1 MTTPKAAPQA
11 APKAAPKAAMT
22 AEHIARFTIL
32 IGCAVLALKTVAWW
46 VTGSVAL
53 YSDALESIVNV
64 AASLVALIALRIA
77 ARPAD
82 ANHPYGHDKAEFF
95 AATIEGVLIVL
106 AALSIFD
113 HAWNA
118 WLNPR
123 AFEAPLL
130 GLALNGAATAL
141 NGAWAFVLL
150 RAGTRLR
157 SPTLNADGMHLLSDV
172 ITSVGVAA
180 GVTAA
185 IISGYVIL
193 DPIVAGLTGV
203 YVCWA
208 GISMISRSA
217 AGLMD
222 ISLPADSIAQVEALL
237 TEYRRQ
243 GLDFH
248 ALRTRQAGSRAFV
261 TLHILVP
268 GQWTVQHGHDWA
280 ERIEGDIRK
289 TLPHAHVTTH
299 LEPLEDPL
307 SMSDQELDR
316 PPH

>member
-222 ISLPADSIAQVEALL
+222 AAPDAAIVTRIREIVAQAASGAIEVH
-237 TEYRRQ
+237 
-243 GLDFH
+243 D
-248 ALRTRQAGSRAFV
+248 LRTRQAGRISFLDFHLV
-261 TLHILVP
+261 VP
-268 GQWTVQHGHDWA
+268 GSMTVAESHDICD
-280 ERIEGDIRK
+280 RIEDALRTEMGELIV
-289 TLPHAHVTTH
+289 TIHV
-299 LEPLEDPL
+299 EPEHKAKQSGVPVL
-307 SMSDQELDR
+307 
-316 PPH
+316 

>member
-1 MTTPKAAPQA
+1 
-11 APKAAPKAAMT
+11 MT
-22 AEHIARFTIL
+22 AEYIARFTIL
-32 IGCAVLALKTVAWW
+32 IGCVVLGLKTAAWW

-64 AASLVALIALRIA
+64 AASVVALIALRIA

-113 HAWNA
+113 RAWDA
-118 WLNPR
+118 LLHPR
-123 AFEAPLL
+123 AVEAPLV

-141 NGAWAFVLL
+141 NGAWAVVLL
-150 RAGTRLR
+150 RAGRRLR
-157 SPTLNADGMHLLSDV
+157 SPTLNADGMHLMSDV

-185 IISGYVIL
+185 VVTGYVIL

-203 YVCWA
+203 YICWA
-208 GISMISRSA
+208 GISMVSRSA

-222 ISLPADSIAQVEALL
+222 AAPDAAIVTHIRQIVAEAA
-237 TEYRRQ
+237 TGAIEVH
-243 GLDFH
+243 D
-248 ALRTRQAGSRAFV
+248 LRTRQAGRINFLDFHLV
-261 TLHILVP
+261 VP
-268 GQWTVQHGHDWA
+268 GAMTVSESHQICD
-280 ERIEGDIRK
+280 RIEDALRAEMGHLIV
-289 TLPHAHVTTH
+289 TIHV
-299 LEPLEDPL
+299 EPEEKAKHRGVPVL
-307 SMSDQELDR
+307 
-316 PPH
+316 

>member
-1 MTTPKAAPQA
+1 
-11 APKAAPKAAMT
+11 MT
-22 AEHIARFTIL
+22 AEHIARFTIAV
-32 IGCAVLALKTVAWW
+32 GCAVLGLKTAAWW

-82 ANHPYGHDKAEFF
+82 ASHPYGHDKAEFF

-130 GLALNGAATAL
+130 GLALNAVATGM
-141 NGAWAFVLL
+141 NGAWALVLL
-150 RAGTRLR
+150 RAGRRLR
-157 SPTLNADGMHLLSDV
+157 SPTLNADGMHLMSDV

-180 GVTAA
+180 GVAA
-185 IISGYVIL
+185 AVISGYVIL

-208 GISMISRSA
+208 GVSMVSRSA

-222 ISLPADSIAQVEALL
+222 AAPDAAIVSHIRQIVAEAA
-237 TEYRRQ
+237 TGAIEVH
-243 GLDFH
+243 D
-248 ALRTRQAGSRAFV
+248 LRTRQAGRISFLDFHLV
-261 TLHILVP
+261 VP
-268 GQWTVQHGHDWA
+268 GAMTVSESHRICD
-280 ERIEGDIRK
+280 RIEDALRTEMGHLIV
-289 TLPHAHVTTH
+289 TIHV
-299 LEPLEDPL
+299 EPEEKAKHRGIPVL
-307 SMSDQELDR
+307 
-316 PPH
+316 

>member
-1 MTTPKAAPQA
+1 MTS
-11 APKAAPKAAMT
+11 PKAAMT
-22 AEHIARFTIL
+22 AEHIARFTIAV
-32 IGCAVLALKTVAWW
+32 GCAVLGLKTAAWW

-82 ANHPYGHDKAEFF
+82 ASHPYGHDKAEFF

-130 GLALNGAATAL
+130 GLALNAVATGM
-141 NGAWAFVLL
+141 NGAWALVLL
-150 RAGTRLR
+150 RAGRRLR
-157 SPTLNADGMHLLSDV
+157 SPTLNADGMHLMSDV

-180 GVTAA
+180 GVAA
-185 IISGYVIL
+185 AVISGYVIL

-208 GISMISRSA
+208 GVSMVSRSA

-222 ISLPADSIAQVEALL
+222 AAPDAAIVSHIRQIVAEAA
-237 TEYRRQ
+237 TGAIEVH
-243 GLDFH
+243 D
-248 ALRTRQAGSRAFV
+248 LRTRQAGRISFLDFHLV
-261 TLHILVP
+261 VP
-268 GQWTVQHGHDWA
+268 GAMTVSESHRICD
-280 ERIEGDIRK
+280 RIEDALRTEMGHLIV
-289 TLPHAHVTTH
+289 TIHV
-299 LEPLEDPL
+299 EPEEKAKHRGIPVL
-307 SMSDQELDR
+307 
-316 PPH
+316 